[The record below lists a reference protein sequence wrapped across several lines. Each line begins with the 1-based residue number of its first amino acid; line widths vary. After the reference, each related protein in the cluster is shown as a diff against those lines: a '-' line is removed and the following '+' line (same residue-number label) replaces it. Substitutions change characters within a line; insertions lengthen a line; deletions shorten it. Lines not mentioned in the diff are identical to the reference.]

1 MECMVH
7 YARNKS
13 EALMD
18 THPGPDEDGHAGWWD
33 DYLRPWTHCGGL
45 CKQEFMGYVK
55 LLMGKEFEKFTREIN
70 DEEAEAEDYDDE
82 GREDLERS
90 TMVPIYEGQLLAV
103 SQLLRRVRPNRF
115 LITEG
120 KEIASKLIEIC
131 TAGDENDD
139 RAEEYIECELA
150 FFTLAEIA
158 EIEGDYEAAIKYWER
173 VRRSKEIH
181 PCSGLDETISKID
194 SLRAELEGNI
204 AEADSAWTAP
214 SDDVVE
220 AARDEMLGYWA
231 EEDRHS
237 VSAISSELEFSR
249 VLTHAYRRIEAERV
263 LARVLRVSR
272 QYHGEEHS
280 LTKEAEALL
289 RESRQRFVLVDDGD
303 EVEEEELD
311 TYQVTEFDEVE
322 LSYIAHGP
330 VDDFDE
336 WVETEDNLGEGFR
349 LPIGEVILPL
359 VGADRFHF
367 AMRLAPNFLSHLCI
381 FHRGRPSS

>member
-303 EVEEEELD
+303 GAEEEELD

-322 LSYIAHGP
+322 QCYIAHGP

-367 AMRLAPNFLSHLCI
+367 AHETCS
-381 FHRGRPSS
+381 